1 MLLLS
6 RKWRSDAAWNKL
18 TVEQREIVDAW
29 LFDERLSYAEIVARA
44 EKEFGLKSSISSLAM
59 YYRRQATARQGWEMV
74 EARDISET
82 VNALAGPTDQI
93 RQAAVNLAGKA
104 ALRTA
109 IEQPEKP
116 EALVALARVLLESE
130 KNGLR
135 RERLK
140 QLDRQFEFQATL
152 AAQEDIPQFRAF
164 LATLESDD
172 RLSYKEKSLRIKE
185 FLFDWN
191 HKEKER
197 ERKKQQAREAL
208 RHKMAREK
216 QEREEQEMK
225 EREQQAARNPPGKPP
240 QGQTQPKAGTAENSP
255 GNPASQ

>member
-1 MLLLS
+1 MLMFT
-6 RKWRSDAAWNKL
+6 RKMRSDAVWNQL
-18 TVEQREIVDAW
+18 TAEQKEIVDGW
-29 LFDERLSYAEIVARA
+29 LFEERLGYAEIVARV
-44 EKEFGLKSSISSLAM
+44 EKEFDLKSTVSSLGM
-59 YYRRQATARQGWEMV
+59 YFRRRAADRQGWEMV
-74 EARDISET
+74 EARSISET
-82 VNALAGPTDQI
+82 VNGLAGPTDQI
-93 RQAAVNLAGKA
+93 RQAAVNLAGKV

-109 IEQPEKP
+109 IEQPEKL

-130 KNGLR
+130 KNDLR

-140 QLDRQFEFQATL
+140 QLDRQFEFQSTI

-172 RLSYKEKSLRIKE
+172 RLSYKQKSLRIKE

-216 QEREEQEMK
+216 EEREE
-225 EREQQAARNPPGKPP
+225 REINKAEKQAARKQSGKPP
-240 QGQTQPKAGTAENSP
+240 QGQTQPEAATPENPPGSP
-255 GNPASQ
+255 ADQ